1 MEFVMYYIIL
11 ILSSIPP
18 AACLTAGL
26 VVSFR
31 KKKPAPQKV
40 RVLLLLSLYSTA
52 SIFCGFFQSLSEGVG
67 FYGWHLWIKGILLGA
82 VFLVMAREASVE
94 RKNWIFAA
102 LFAFCIFALFASGSG
117 AGSIVFK
124 NFGIINVFGLL
135 ADYVPLVTGLLFIFI
150 PGKRKAGPLTGGK
163 RI

>member
-1 MEFVMYYIIL
+1 
-11 ILSSIPP
+11 
-18 AACLTAGL
+18 
-26 VVSFR
+26 
-31 KKKPAPQKV
+31 
-40 RVLLLLSLYSTA
+40 
-52 SIFCGFFQSLSEGVG
+52 
-67 FYGWHLWIKGILLGA
+67 
-82 VFLVMAREASVE
+82 MAREASVE

-135 ADYVPLVTGLLFIFI
+135 TDYVPLVTGLLFIFI